1 MKRITLVLFL
11 AYCSII
17 TNAQNKKPW
26 KGKSCAVVLTYD
38 DGLDV
43 DITNALPVLDSLH
56 LRATF
61 YIADYMHR
69 FNAQMRSWREAAGKG
84 HELGNHTRYHPC
96 TGGLPGREFVKPE
109 GDLNNYTV
117 QRMDDEI
124 MDMNVQLEAIDG
136 RTKRTFAYPCGDTK
150 IHDTA
155 YIDPLKKEFV
165 AARGV
170 IPSMPTIDKVD
181 LYNVS
186 CYGVNGQSG
195 DDMIAWVKEAQ
206 SKQALL
212 VILFHGVGGGHSL
225 NVSLPAHSQLLHYLK
240 ENEKDIWIAPMV
252 EVGEYIKKKQAR
264 GSRR

>member
-1 MKRITLVLFL
+1 MKKLSALLLLFL
-11 AYCSII
+11 CLSYLTI
-17 TNAQNKKPW
+17 AQNSKPW

-43 DITNALPVLDSLH
+43 DITNALPALDSLG

-61 YIADYMHR
+61 YISDYMGR
-69 FNAQMRSWREAAGKG
+69 FYAQMRSWRVAASKG
-84 HELGNHTRYHPC
+84 HELGNHTKYHPC

-109 GDLNNYTV
+109 NDLNNYTV
-117 QRMDDEI
+117 ERMDEEI
-124 MDMNVQLEAIDG
+124 RAMNVQLETIDG
-136 RTKRTFAYPCGDTK
+136 KTKRTFAYPCGDTK

-155 YIDPLKKEFV
+155 YIEPLKNEFV

-170 IPSMPTIDKVD
+170 IPSMPTVDQVD

-195 DDMIAWVKEAQ
+195 EQLIAWVKEAQ
-206 SKQALL
+206 AKQGLL

-240 ENEKDIWIAPMV
+240 QNEKDIWIAPMV
-252 EVGEYIKKKQAR
+252 EVAEFIRRQQKKHKQ
-264 GSRR
+264 